1 MKKIAIT
8 LAAVAAFGV
17 AACTPAADEA
27 ANNVTDI
34 EATDNEANFDVN
46 VSANDAAIDAA
57 GNTIDDLG
65 NAADDLGNAAD
76 NAATDLGNAAE

>member
-17 AACTPAADEA
+17 AGCNSGTTEP

-57 GNTIDDLG
+57 GNTLE
-65 NAADDLGNAAD
+65 DLGNAAD
-76 NAATDLGNAAE
+76 NAAADLGNVADNAVN

>member
-1 MKKIAIT
+1 MKKIVIT

-34 EATDNEANFDVN
+34 EATDNEANLDVN
-46 VSANDAAIDAA
+46 LSAEDAA
-57 GNTIDDLG
+57 GNALDDLS
-65 NAADDLGNAAD
+65 NAADDAGNAIENVAAD
-76 NAATDLGNAAE
+76 AGNVAENAVN